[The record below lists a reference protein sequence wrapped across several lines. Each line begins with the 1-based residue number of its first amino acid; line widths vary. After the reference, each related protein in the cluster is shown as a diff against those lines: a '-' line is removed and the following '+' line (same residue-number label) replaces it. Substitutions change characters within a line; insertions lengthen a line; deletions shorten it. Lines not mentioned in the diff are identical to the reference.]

1 MVLAVAAVVR
11 AAGGAEA
18 VGGRASQGLLP
29 AGALLRLLG
38 GEAGG
43 GDALPRRR
51 VGLGLDVYV
60 VAGVDRE
67 VGALR

>member
-1 MVLAVAAVVR
+1 MVFAVAAVIR

-29 AGALLRLLG
+29 ARALLRLLG

-43 GDALPRRR
+43 GDTLPWWR

>member
-11 AAGGAEA
+11 AAGGTEA
-18 VGGRASQGLLP
+18 VGGRASQGLLA
-29 AGALLRLLG
+29 AGALLRLLW

-43 GDALPRRR
+43 GDTLPGRR
-51 VGLGLDVYV
+51 VGLGFDVYV